1 MSLGGLIS
9 TWVWYIGFA
18 TLAVGLRRL
27 ASFLH
32 IYTLHSSTVQR
43 YLADDD
49 KAFALV
55 TGASDGLGKELV
67 KDLYERGVRSFME
80 QYTPTTAGASAVSC
94 ASILGD
100 ASSFIYSIISCCM
113 VGTPRSLKPFARNCS
128 HLRRQNVK
136 SNSSSPT
143 PWSIRAGTSHPSRGL
158 SSLLSSS

>member
-9 TWVWYIGFA
+9 NFVWYIGFT
-18 TLAVGLRRL
+18 TLTVGLRRL

-43 YLADDD
+43 YLTDDD

-80 QYTPTTAGASAVSC
+80 PNHCRASDRLMRFNTVRRLISH
-94 ASILGD
+94 
-100 ASSFIYSIISCCM
+100 FI
-113 VGTPRSLKPFARNCS
+113 V
-128 HLRRQNVK
+128 
-136 SNSSSPT
+136 
-143 PWSIRAGTSHPSRGL
+143 
-158 SSLLSSS
+158 